1 MRYLQYKGHFL
12 GRGPINARVQEYFI
26 RDGFR
31 KNSIQKADD
40 SSKERPQIQGPKDRE
55 VVQRVE
61 QIIEERRKAAR
72 SLELEQLFKLEHS
85 GRQKH

>member
-1 MRYLQYKGHFL
+1 MRYLQYQGHFL
-12 GRGPINARVQEYFI
+12 GRGPVNAGVQEYFV

-40 SSKERPQIQGPKDRE
+40 SSKERPQIQGPEERK

-61 QIIEERRKAAR
+61 QIIKELRKALR
-72 SLELEQLFKLEHS
+72 SIELEQLFKLEHS